1 MQLIFIGILLLV
13 FGYQQLLLMA
23 DMMLTLELLSQKYFL
38 LKAQEKKLKF
48 INRKKLIRQNC
59 PNN

>member
-1 MQLIFIGILLLV
+1 MS
-13 FGYQQLLLMA
+13 YQKTADRNMGTVTQLLLMA
-23 DMMLTLELLSQKYFL
+23 DMMLTLEMLSQKYFL